1 MLIPKKIRLLWN
13 QFLKSY
19 TFCGFNSKKVL
30 FFFGIFIESV
40 YFCIIETKNNDM
52 IKRYLESIIEER
64 MGHGK
69 AIVLFGARQVGKT
82 TMLKNLMAGRD
93 DVLWL
98 NGDEQDV
105 RNLFENISSTMLK
118 TIIGK
123 KSVVVIDEAQRISDI
138 GIGIKLITDNI
149 SDVQVLATGSS
160 SFDLSNKVN
169 EPLTGRKIEYWMYP
183 LSFGELVEHHG
194 LWEEKRLLAHRLIYG
209 SYPDVINNVGDE
221 RMILTELA
229 NSYLYKD
236 ILMFDKIKKSDK
248 LVKLL
253 QALALQMG
261 SEVSYNELAQ
271 TCGLDPKTVESYV
284 TLLEQSYI
292 IFRLGS
298 FSRNLR
304 NELKFARK
312 IYFWDC
318 GIRNAVIGNYQM
330 LESRLDTGAL
340 FENYMVAERLKR
352 LRYEKSYAKSYF
364 WRSKLKQEI
373 DYIEEM
379 DGQLAAVEFKWNP
392 NRKAAMP
399 LSFSRSYPDV
409 DFKVVTRDNFE
420 TYLL

>member
-1 MLIPKKIRLLWN
+1 MESIPKKYCFVWIFQRKYVLLHHLN
-13 QFLKSY
+13 
-19 TFCGFNSKKVL
+19 NEIKK
-30 FFFGIFIESV
+30 
-40 YFCIIETKNNDM
+40 M
-52 IKRYLESIIEER
+52 INRYLESIIGGR
-64 MGHGK
+64 MGQGK

-82 TMLKNLMAGRD
+82 TMLKNLLARRD

-105 RNLFENISSTMLK
+105 RNLFENVSSTMLK

-123 KSVVVIDEAQRISDI
+123 KSVVVIDEAQRIPDI

-149 SDVQVLATGSS
+149 PDVQVLATGSS
-160 SFDLSNKVN
+160 SFDLSNKIN

-194 LWEEKRLLAHRLIYG
+194 LLEEKRLLAHRLIYG

-253 QALALQMG
+253 QALAFQMG

-330 LESRLDTGAL
+330 LESRPDTGAL
-340 FENYMVAERLKR
+340 FENYMVAERLKK

-409 DFKVVTRDNFE
+409 DFKVVTRDNFG
-420 TYLL
+420 TFLL

>member
-1 MLIPKKIRLLWN
+1 
-13 QFLKSY
+13 
-19 TFCGFNSKKVL
+19 
-30 FFFGIFIESV
+30 
-40 YFCIIETKNNDM
+40 
-52 IKRYLESIIEER
+52 
-64 MGHGK
+64 
-69 AIVLFGARQVGKT
+69 
-82 TMLKNLMAGRD
+82 MLKNLLAGRD

-105 RNLFENISSTMLK
+105 RNLFENVSSTMLK

-123 KSVVVIDEAQRISDI
+123 KSVVVIDEAQRISDN

-149 SDVQVLATGSS
+149 DVQVLATGSS
-160 SFDLSNKVN
+160 SFDLSNKIN
-169 EPLTGRKIEYWMYP
+169 EPLTGRKMEYWMYP
-183 LSFGELVEHHG
+183 QSFGELVEHHG
-194 LWEEKRLLAHRLIYG
+194 LLEEKRLLAHRLIYG

-253 QALALQMG
+253 QALAFQMG

-340 FENYMVAERLKR
+340 FENYMVAERLKK

-379 DGQLAAVEFKWNP
+379 DGQMAAVEFKWNP

-420 TYLL
+420 TFLL

>member
-1 MLIPKKIRLLWN
+1 M
-13 QFLKSY
+13 
-19 TFCGFNSKKVL
+19 
-30 FFFGIFIESV
+30 

-105 RNLFENISSTMLK
+105 RNLFENVSSTMLK

-194 LWEEKRLLAHRLIYG
+194 LLEEKRLLAHRLIYG

-253 QALALQMG
+253 QTLALQMG

>member
-1 MLIPKKIRLLWN
+1 MYCR
-13 QFLKSY
+13 
-19 TFCGFNSKKVL
+19 
-30 FFFGIFIESV
+30 
-40 YFCIIETKNNDM
+40 NNDI
-52 IKRYLESIIEER
+52 IKRYLESIIADR
-64 MGHGK
+64 IGRGK

-82 TMLKNLMAGRD
+82 TMLKNLLAGRD

-105 RNLFENISSTMLK
+105 RNLFENASSTMLK
-118 TIIGK
+118 TVIGR

-149 SDVQVLATGSS
+149 PTVQVLATGSS
-160 SFDLSNKVN
+160 SFELSNKIN

-194 LWEEKRLLAHRLIYG
+194 LLEEKRLLAHRLIYG

-253 QALALQMG
+253 QALAFQMG

-292 IFRLGS
+292 IFRLGT
-298 FSRNLR
+298 FSCNLR

-340 FENYMVAERLKR
+340 FENYMVAERLKK
-352 LRYEKSYAKSYF
+352 LQYEKSYAKSYF
-364 WRSKLKQEI
+364 WRSKMKQEI
-373 DYIEEM
+373 DYIEEI
-379 DGQLAAVEFKWNP
+379 DGQLSAVEFKWNP

-399 LSFSRSYPDV
+399 LSFARSYPDV
-409 DFKVVTRDNFE
+409 DFQVVTRDNFE
-420 TYLL
+420 TFLL